1 MSPGRR
7 LVAAALRRID
17 VILPFEREINGLPAD
32 QPRRPHKE
40 ISDYTDA
47 GSARI
52 AAG

>member
-17 VILPFEREINGLPAD
+17 VILPFEREINGRPAD
-32 QPRRPHKE
+32 QARRLHKE

-47 GSARI
+47 GSARSRQ
-52 AAG
+52 A